1 MDPRTAVSESQMAEA
16 LDSVGVHH
24 RRVNVEMLPGLLDR
38 SRGELDNFW
47 YLEGTRVADI
57 AEDFVR
63 DDDVRKTL

>member
-1 MDPRTAVSESQMAEA
+1 MAEA
-16 LDSVGVHH
+16 LDSADVHH
-24 RRVNVEMLPGLLDR
+24 RRMNVEMLPGLSDR
-38 SRGELDNFW
+38 SRGELDNLG